1 MWSLSLPFGMKTQP
15 SLFRNDGCPFLCSDM
30 VRGDYAGGDDGA
42 ACFWNGDHLSL
53 IFGKPS
59 LTVSMAQWS
68 FLQHIPELPTD
79 K

>member
-1 MWSLSLPFGMKTQP
+1 MAELKGTKTEMNLLETFAGESQA
-15 SLFRNDGCPFLCSDM
+15 RNKYSY
-30 VRGDYAGGDDGA
+30 YASVARKEGFD
-42 ACFWNGDHLSL
+42 FWNGDHLSL